1 MNFIRQLFAVLLV
14 NLSGATQR
22 IGSVL
27 TIVIGMTCAV
37 GVLISML
44 AMEVGAR
51 QQEFGNVR
59 PDRLNLTTSGARFS
73 QGSVTR
79 EEAAAVLGLPGVK
92 KDAKGDPVVV
102 LQSAVPIEGR
112 RRVTGNRIYFPL
124 VGVSPNIT
132 EYAPEIHF
140 TAGRPFSR
148 GRYELIASNP
158 CTRQFVGFEIGEQR
172 PLHGNNWTVVG
183 HFNRGQGQDCIV
195 YADVE
200 TLLTAFKRNTYSSIA
215 VMLRSPDDYAAFR
228 AAVRANPVLHLDVR
242 HEKDTVEENFKPL
255 NSLLNFVSLFVG
267 SIVAIGATLGTINS
281 LYAMVDSR
289 RREMATLRAIGYGTG
304 AVVASVLLESMMFAL
319 PGALLG
325 SALAWLFFNGL
336 SASPFGYSFQL
347 SVTFALAVLGIEW
360 AMAMG
365 FLGGLLPALR
375 AARVP
380 VSAALRAT

>member
-1 MNFIRQLFAVLLV
+1 MSFIRQLFAILRV
-14 NLSGATQR
+14 NLSAASQR

-27 TIVIGMTCAV
+27 TIVIGVTCAV

-44 AMEVGAR
+44 AMETGAR
-51 QQEFGNVR
+51 QQELANAR
-59 PDRLNLTTSGARFS
+59 PDRVSLTTRGARFS

-79 EEAAAVLGLPGVK
+79 EETTAVLGLPGVK
-92 KDAKGDPVVV
+92 KDARGDPIVV
-102 LQSAVPIEGR
+102 LEAAVPIEGR

-124 VGVSPNIT
+124 VGVSANIT

-140 TAGRPFSR
+140 TTGRPFNR

-158 CTRQFVGFEIGEQR
+158 CTHQFVGFEIGAQR
-172 PLHGNNWTVVG
+172 PLHGSNWTVVG
-183 HFNRGQGQDCIV
+183 HFDQGKTQQCIV
-195 YADVE
+195 YTDVQ
-200 TLLTAFKRNTYSSIA
+200 TLLTAFNRNTYSSIA

-228 AAVRANPVLHLDVR
+228 DAVLAAPVLHLDVR
-242 HEKDTVEENFKPL
+242 HEKDALEENFKAL
-255 NSLLNFVSLFVG
+255 NGLLSFVSLFVG
-267 SIVAIGATLGTINS
+267 TIVAIGATLGTINS
-281 LYAMVDSR
+281 LYAMVDAR

-304 AVVASVLLESMMFAL
+304 AIVASVLLESMMFAL
-319 PGALLG
+319 PGAVLG
-325 SALAWLFFNGL
+325 AALAWLFFNGL

-360 AMAMG
+360 ALTMG